1 MTTVSVPRALGG
13 SSWAIQVAQV
23 ARRWIVVSWR
33 QPWGLF
39 ISLLQPI
46 VWIVLFGQVFRS
58 LGGLPGFGGD
68 GYIGYLV
75 PGVLMMTVLYSG
87 AWAGTGYIDDMNS
100 GVLAQLLSA
109 PIGRSSIVT
118 GQLIQQLLLNLVQSG
133 IVLVIGW
140 LAGARFDGGGGG
152 ILLALA
158 AATLLAA
165 TFCCLSVAVALLAR
179 SQVALIGI
187 SQVFVLPATFLST
200 TLMPAA
206 LLPEWVQNVARVNP
220 LDWAVDLAR
229 TGLAGTVDWADAA
242 LHGGLLAA
250 LAALALLWAVRSIRS
265 YQRSV

>member
-1 MTTVSVPRALGG
+1 MTALSAPRSLSRA
-13 SSWAIQVAQV
+13 SWSTQVAQV

-58 LGGLPGFGGD
+58 LGTLPGFGGD

-100 GVLAQLLSA
+100 GVMDQLLSA
-109 PIGRSSIVT
+109 PIGRSSIIT

-140 LAGARFDGGGGG
+140 LAGARFDGGVGG

-206 LLPEWVQNVARVNP
+206 LLPDWVQSVATVNP
-220 LDWAVDLAR
+220 LNWAVDIAR
-229 TGLAGTVDWADAA
+229 TGLAGTEDWGAVG
-242 LHGGLLAA
+242 LHAVLLTA